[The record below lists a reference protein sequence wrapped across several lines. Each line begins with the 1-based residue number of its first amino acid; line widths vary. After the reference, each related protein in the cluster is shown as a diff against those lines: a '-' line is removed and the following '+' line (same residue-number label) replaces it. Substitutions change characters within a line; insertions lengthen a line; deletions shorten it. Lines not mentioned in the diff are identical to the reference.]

1 LAEAGLIESRLSR
14 QDIQLSGDEDDSP
27 FYFSPGRYVLSE
39 FGYVI
44 CGYIFC
50 ISAMYNHH
58 TKLLQLNFYT

>member
-14 QDIQLSGDEDDSP
+14 QDIQLSGDEDDDP

-39 FGYVI
+39 FGYLI

-50 ISAMYNHH
+50 TLCSCTVIHDYFN
-58 TKLLQLNFYT
+58 